1 MVPIPHRV
9 GQSESVPLSDSVAPT
24 SPRRLTVAAVQA
36 EMHFYSR
43 ETDFRRQMAACL
55 EQARAYGADL
65 VVFPE
70 DLAAGLVALGA
81 GSTDTGA
88 VG

>member
-1 MVPIPHRV
+1 MVSIPHRV

-55 EQARAYGADL
+55 E
-65 VVFPE
+65 
-70 DLAAGLVALGA
+70 
-81 GSTDTGA
+81 
-88 VG
+88 